1 MKKWLSILCL
11 FLISASTFAE
21 DTTAAVKIT
30 SYTYI
35 NQERKVAELCG
46 VVLNQTNVPSHVQ
59 VTVDYN
65 SKRPANYNTV
75 VGPDG
80 RFCTVVVTY
89 YGTAIAKLF

>member
-11 FLISASTFAE
+11 GLLSSSAFAE
-21 DTTAAVKIT
+21 TEAIVKIT

-46 VVLNQTNVPSHVQ
+46 VVLNQTNVPTHVQ

-65 SKRPANYNTV
+65 SKRPANYNTIA
-75 VGPDG
+75 GPDG
-80 RFCTVVVTY
+80 KFCTVVVTY
-89 YGTAIAKLF
+89 YGTAIARLF